1 MDEVIAIDGP
11 AASGKSTAAR
21 QVAEA
26 LGVPY
31 VNTGNLYRAVAWAAL
46 ARGIDPA
53 LPGAD
58 LAPVLATLS
67 LEHRRDPDGSLTLLV
82 DGRPAGAEIRSP
94 EVAKRVS
101 QVAARPEV
109 RAWLVARQR
118 ACAALGLIVMEGR
131 DIGTVIFPRARF
143 KFFLTASPE
152 VRARRRLAQDG
163 EVPADAT
170 VASVAAEI
178 ARRDEMDSNRTHA
191 PLRQAPDAELVDSS
205 GLTIEQVVARIAG
218 RVRTQRPPEATP

>member
-21 QVAEA
+21 RVAEA

-31 VNTGNLYRAVAWAAL
+31 VNTGNMYRAVARAAL

-58 LAPVLATLS
+58 LGPVLAALR
-67 LEHRRDPDGSLTLLV
+67 LEHRREADGTLTLLV
-82 DGRPAGAEIRSP
+82 DGHPAGAEIRSP
-94 EVAKRVS
+94 EVAARVS

-118 ACAALGLIVMEGR
+118 ECAALGRIVMEGR
-131 DIGTVIFPRARF
+131 DIGTVIFPHARF

-178 ARRDEMDSNRTHA
+178 ARRDEMDSTRAHA

-205 GLTIEQVVARIAG
+205 ALTIEQVVARIAG
-218 RVRTQRPPEATP
+218 RVQGRPPEETP